1 MLTCAAR
8 AALRLQAANR
18 GKQATVAEWKAARQ
32 ALHDARDA
40 LIADAGPKERERLL
54 ATLGGVC
61 SGQGTRG
68 AVDLEGALSTSLSAA
83 AGQRDV
89 CGEAQDGGVYTLLR
103 KPDKLD
109 AVCSVPPVSMS

>member
-1 MLTCAAR
+1 MTCAAC
-8 AALRLQAANR
+8 AAFPLQAANR

-32 ALHDARDA
+32 ALQDARDA

-54 ATLGGVC
+54 ATLGGMC
-61 SGQGTRG
+61 SGQGSRDAG
-68 AVDLEGALSTSLSAA
+68 HLEGAPSTSLSAA
-83 AGQRDV
+83 AGQREV
-89 CGEAQDGGVYTLLR
+89 CGDAQDGGLYTILR